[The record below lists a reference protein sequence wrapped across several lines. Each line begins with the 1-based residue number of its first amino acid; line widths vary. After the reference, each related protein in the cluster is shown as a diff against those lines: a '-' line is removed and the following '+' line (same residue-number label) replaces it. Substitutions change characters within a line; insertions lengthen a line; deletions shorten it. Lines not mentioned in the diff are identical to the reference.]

1 MSAKPN
7 FVISASTRLSFQQQP
22 KCHFSSNPIVISGD
36 NMSSAVGHLW
46 DALFALM
53 IVVAVLGNTAVLWI
67 VIRKSVEDDWMLQP
81 GEM

>member
-22 KCHFSSNPIVISGD
+22 KCYFSSKPNVISGD